1 MNSIYLF
8 ERQLPDR
15 ATPLRTV
22 PNTLCRTKGLYEK
35 KICIIAVSLSNIS

>member
-15 ATPLRTV
+15 SAPLYRTKYSV
-22 PNTLCRTKGLYEK
+22 PTKGLYEK

>member
-15 ATPLRTV
+15 SAPLRATL
-22 PNTLCRTKGLYEK
+22 NTLCRTKGLYEK